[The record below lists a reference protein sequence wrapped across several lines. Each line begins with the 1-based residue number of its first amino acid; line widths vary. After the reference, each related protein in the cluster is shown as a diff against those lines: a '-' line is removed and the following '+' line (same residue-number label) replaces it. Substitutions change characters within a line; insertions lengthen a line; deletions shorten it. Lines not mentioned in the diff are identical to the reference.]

1 MKTGYHILSN
11 KKQMPQK
18 IEAHHQLYQQGCE
31 MVYTDQLDDLNQKRP
46 KLKRLLDQVQTND
59 YIYTWSFSDLAND
72 PKQLFKVIKTIDE
85 KKAYLIVL
93 NQDIDTSKLK
103 QISISEIV
111 NLYQEIR
118 LQFSRERT
126 LIGLD
131 KARKAGRIGGRP
143 KMTQP
148 NETALMAERL
158 YLNTELTVKDI
169 CRTLGISS
177 PTLYAYLKLRGIKI
191 GTHF

>member
-1 MKTGYHILSN
+1 
-11 KKQMPQK
+11 MPQK